1 MVSLNLR
8 LDVQQF
14 LLPKSG
20 AELSECEDAIGI
32 NPDALRFV
40 VADGATE
47 AFDSRN
53 WARRLAERWAL
64 DEPPAL
70 SAETFQ
76 AWAVAQG
83 EALHSSWKGRQ
94 LSWYAEEKARSG
106 SFAAFV
112 GVQFELAGNG
122 ARWRAV
128 ALGDSCLIQLRGGAI
143 RHALPISDYQS
154 FTATPLLIPSAS
166 VLRPVLARAVVA
178 SGLIEAGDV
187 FLLLSDAAACWYLK
201 LSLEGKPLRERFDFL
216 LAAAQNDELARM
228 FEAERRERR
237 IVDDDVAI
245 LRIAVATA

>member
-1 MVSLNLR
+1 MASHDWR

-32 NPDALRFV
+32 NTDTLRFV

-47 AFDSRN
+47 AFDSRS

-70 SAETFQ
+70 SIETFQ
-76 AWAVAQG
+76 AWVVAQG
-83 EALHSSWKGRQ
+83 LALHSSWNGRQ
-94 LSWYAEEKARSG
+94 LSWYAEEKARNG

-112 GVQFELAGNG
+112 GVQFELATDA

-128 ALGDSCLIQLRGGAI
+128 ALGDSCLIQLRDGAI
-143 RHALPISDYQS
+143 RSALPISDYQN
-154 FTATPLLIPSAS
+154 FTGTPLLVPSSSA
-166 VLRPVLARAVVA
+166 LRSVLARTVVA
-178 SGLIEAGDV
+178 SGSIEPGDL

-201 LSLEGKPLRERFDFL
+201 FSVEREPLRQRFDFL
-216 LAAAQNDELARM
+216 LATAQNDDLTRL
-228 FEAERRERR
+228 FEVERDERR
-237 IVDDDVAI
+237 IADDDVAI
-245 LRIAVATA
+245 LRIAVG